1 LAIKVHGGLEAQGV
15 TGAET
20 TGCYAFLEKLG
31 PESLTVFCCEQ
42 QFNAIFTGIASAGSE
57 DGIAQALELK
67 VSVTEAGQAAEIF
80 STELF
85 EQGAKE
91 TNPHL
96 FFFQ

>member
-20 TGCYAFLEKLG
+20 TGCDAFLEELG

-42 QFNAIFTGIASAGSE
+42 QFNAIFTGIASAGGE
-57 DGIAQALELK
+57 DGIAEALNLE
-67 VSVTEAGQAAEIF
+67 VTMAKAGQAAEIL

-85 EQGAKE
+85 EQGNGLGALE
-91 TNPHL
+91 R
-96 FFFQ
+96 